1 MILKNARF
9 SLDTMLKW
17 QRRYDTTTENKVKNM
32 KQKTGRKRINRAQ
45 SIVIEL
51 NAKEEIRV
59 FDDMI
64 PQVPLQ
70 DRTAFMIEHGYPL
83 IIVETD
89 QSGNTTRKTEYN
101 LENRAE
107 LPDYVFESFARALL
121 PSIQEYYAA
130 PEGRAAYEE
139 WKKHKAE
146 QSR

>member
-1 MILKNARF
+1 
-9 SLDTMLKW
+9 
-17 QRRYDTTTENKVKNM
+17 M
-32 KQKTGRKRINRAQ
+32 KQKTGRKRTNRAQ

-51 NAKEEIRV
+51 NAKKEIRV

-64 PQVPLQ
+64 PQVPSQ

-83 IIVETD
+83 IVVETD
-89 QSGNTTRKTEYN
+89 QSGNVARKREYN